1 MRYSLA
7 CATTKACEGHW
18 MTRVS
23 GRGEGSNGRWWSCIS
38 VNSCNVMC
46 CSCCWS
52 EMLVYD
58 VCSGV
63 IVGSMLA
70 QCCFVW
76 LYWVAFGKWMM
87 SNAPNV
93 YPFDRNLS
101 VILTSTS

>member
-1 MRYSLA
+1 M
-7 CATTKACEGHW
+7 
-18 MTRVS
+18 
-23 GRGEGSNGRWWSCIS
+23 
-38 VNSCNVMC
+38 NSCNVTC

-70 QCCFVW
+70 QCYFVW